1 MSTTKPNKSRAILH
15 RVWCDLQTLTPEQY
29 ETLVSEYPGTVTPET
44 SALEIAL
51 KNCGLWDKWNQDGQP
66 RSREW
71 FARN

>member
-1 MSTTKPNKSRAILH
+1 MTTTKPNKSHAILR
-15 RVWCDLQTLTPEQY
+15 RVWSDLQTLTPEQY
-29 ETLVSEYPGTVTPET
+29 AALVSEYSGTVNPET

-51 KNCGLWDKWNQDGQP
+51 KNCGLWSKWNQDGQP